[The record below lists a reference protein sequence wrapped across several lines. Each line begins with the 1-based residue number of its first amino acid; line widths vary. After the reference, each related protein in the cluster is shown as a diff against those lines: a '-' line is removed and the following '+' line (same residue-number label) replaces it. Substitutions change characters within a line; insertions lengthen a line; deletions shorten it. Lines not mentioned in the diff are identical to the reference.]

1 MFRGSLKSESSPC
14 KSRPA
19 PRQRESARAPPLMI
33 TMQQQLMKG
42 LLGIYYDGEEQNTVP
57 EILDARH
64 LNTGHKL
71 YTVSV
76 NEVTECF
83 CSTGVHLPIASKEQ
97 GALTTS
103 VASSGKGS
111 Y

>member
-1 MFRGSLKSESSPC
+1 
-14 KSRPA
+14 
-19 PRQRESARAPPLMI
+19 
-33 TMQQQLMKG
+33 MQQQLMKG
-42 LLGIYYDGEEQNTVP
+42 LLGIYYGGEELNTVP

-83 CSTGVHLPIASKEQ
+83 LFHRR
-97 GALTTS
+97 TS
-103 VASSGKGS
+103 S
-111 Y
+111 YCRAH